1 MYDEKINKKIRNII
15 AVIMAVIL
23 TLGMNAVSYGEESI
37 KVNKTDNE
45 NGESFLV
52 EGMPEIVAD
61 GAIVVDVTTGYT
73 LYEKNIYTKYY
84 PASITKI
91 MTATLSIE
99 NLKYEDIVTFSHD
112 AVFSIEP
119 GSSAGYLNEGEQITV
134 EQCLYGLMLIS
145 GNDLANG
152 LAESVAGTMDAFAV
166 MMTEKAKSLGCV
178 NTNFTNAHGLHDEN
192 HYTCPYDMAIMA
204 RNAYMNYE
212 QFRTLISTVRVE
224 IPPTAMCNET
234 RYWLNS
240 NRMIRSDTDY
250 YDEDCLGGK
259 TGFTDQAG
267 GTLVTFHN
275 INGRTI
281 MVVLMKDTNSA
292 GAYVDTISMCDYLH
306 QKLDNTFF
314 DKLDTAYKTLK
325 EKESESA
332 AQLEV
337 SNNDKNNVIAEKD
350 SETKNKDNEENKESS
365 SFPLGVKILLI
376 AIIVIVIYYFYISV
390 QRNKRRKRKRQ
401 KSLNMRNRDRNNID
415 VINIRR
421 RR

>member
-1 MYDEKINKKIRNII
+1 MKRGIRNITAFVTAAI
-15 AVIMAVIL
+15 IS
-23 TLGMNAVSYGEESI
+23 LGMTFVSYGEDSI
-37 KVNKTDNE
+37 KVNKDNNE
-45 NGESFLV
+45 GSESLIV
-52 EGMPEIVAD
+52 EGMPEIVAE
-61 GAIVVDVTTGYT
+61 GAIVVDVNTGYT

-91 MTATLSIE
+91 MTATLSLE

-145 GNDLANG
+145 GNDIANG
-152 LAESVAGTMDAFAV
+152 LAETVAGTMDEFAR
-166 MMTEKAKSLGCV
+166 MMTEKAKALGCI

-204 RNAYMNYE
+204 RNAYINLE
-212 QFRTLISTVRVE
+212 QFRTLISTVRAE

-240 NRMIRSDTDY
+240 NRMIQQGTAY

-275 INGRTI
+275 INNRTVMI
-281 MVVLMKDTNSA
+281 VIMKDTNSV
-292 GAYVDTISMCDYLH
+292 GAYTDTKSICDYLH
-306 QKLDNTFF
+306 EKLDS
-314 DKLDTAYKTLK
+314 AYIEKIDAAYTDLKNK

-332 AQLEV
+332 AQIQV
-337 SNNDKNNVIAEKD
+337 SNN
-350 SETKNKDNEENKESS
+350 SKDNVKAETTGKSDGEDNREGS
-365 SFPLGVKILLI
+365 SFPIGIKILLVVVLV
-376 AIIVIVIYYFYISV
+376 AVIYYFIISV
-390 QRNKRRKRKRQ
+390 QRNKK
-401 KSLNMRNRDRNNID
+401 
-415 VINIRR
+415 RR
-421 RR
+421 RRKSRAEAKGNTEKREIDIIKTRRRR